1 MRPTPNPNLLCL
13 LLVALALPAAGEPV
27 TELWPQ
33 WRGPERDGRAGGE
46 AWPDSLDGLTLEWR
60 VELGPGYPGPI
71 VAEERVFVAETFD
84 EKTEVVRALDRI
96 SGKEIWR
103 KSWPGKG
110 SVPFYAAKNGDW
122 IRSTPAYD
130 GETLFVG
137 GMNEMFFAL
146 DAETGEERWRINF
159 PEHFGTDIPDF
170 GFSSSP
176 LVSDDGLYVQAAN
189 SVVKLDR
196 TTGKT
201 IWRALAA
208 SDSVFESGAFS
219 SPVLSEV
226 AGRRQLLVQTR
237 THLHGIDP
245 DSGAVLWKQEVPN
258 FRGMNI
264 LTPIPFGSGVF
275 TSSYRNQSFFYEL
288 TPSVTGFDVR
298 EAWTHKAKGYMST
311 PVVIGDH
318 AYLHLGNQ
326 RLTCIDLTTGQSSW
340 TTLPFDGAY
349 WSMAV
354 QGEKILA
361 LDESGVLLLI
371 EADPKQFKLL
381 DRRQVSEQ
389 DAWAHVA
396 VAGDQVFVRE
406 REAIAVYRWR

>member
-1 MRPTPNPNLLCL
+1 MPFQRPLLACL
-13 LLVALALPAAGEPV
+13 LLAADALPAEPV
-27 TELWPQ
+27 SELWPQ

-46 AWPDSLDGLTLEWR
+46 AWPDSLEGLELEWR
-60 VELGPGYPGPI
+60 IELGPGYPGPI
-71 VAEERVFVAETFD
+71 VAEDRVFVAETVD
-84 EKTEVVRALDRI
+84 EKTEVVRALDRET
-96 SGKEIWR
+96 GKELWR
-103 KSWPGKG
+103 QSWPGEA
-110 SVPFYAAKNGDW
+110 SVPFYAARNGEW

-130 GETLFVG
+130 GETLFIG
-137 GMNEMFFAL
+137 GMNELFFAF
-146 DAETGEERWRINF
+146 DAETGEERWRIDF
-159 PEHFGTDIPDF
+159 PKRFGTDIPDF
-170 GFSSSP
+170 GFASSP
-176 LVSDDGLYVQAAN
+176 LVTGDALYVQAAN
-189 SVVKLDR
+189 SILKLDKES
-196 TTGKT
+196 GET

-219 SPVLSEV
+219 SPVLGEV
-226 AGRRQLLVQTR
+226 AGRMQLLVQTR

-245 DSGAVLWKQEVPN
+245 DNGVILWKHEVPN

-288 TPSVTGFDVR
+288 TPDGDRFDVR

-326 RLTCIDLTTGQSSW
+326 RFTAINLKTGQSSW
-340 TTLPFDGAY
+340 TTLPFEGTY

-354 QGEKILA
+354 QGSKILA
-361 LDESGVLLLI
+361 LDEAGILLLI
-371 EADPKQFKLL
+371 EADPKEFKML
-381 DRRQVSEQ
+381 DKREVSEQ
-389 DAWAHVA
+389 DAWAHIA

-406 REAIAVYRWR
+406 REAIAVYRWRQTQ